1 MSDNQLFRP
10 KAYPIRKPTEVSKE
24 HGRILNPPRMSE
36 IGGMDKLHE
45 KYGKKPNSLKLRKPG
60 GTI

>member
-1 MSDNQLFRP
+1 MADNNLFRP
-10 KAYPIRKPTEVSKE
+10 KAYPARKPTETSKE

-45 KYGKKPNSLKLRKPG
+45 KYGKKINSMRLKKPG
-60 GTI
+60 GTV